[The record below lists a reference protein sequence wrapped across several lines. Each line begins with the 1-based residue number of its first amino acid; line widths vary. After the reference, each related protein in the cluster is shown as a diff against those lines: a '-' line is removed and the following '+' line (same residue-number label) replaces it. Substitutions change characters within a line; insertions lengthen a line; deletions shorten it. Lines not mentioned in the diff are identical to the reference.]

1 MGLSADELAFY
12 DALAQSASAVQVRD
26 RSTLEALLAI
36 KAQEIGAAS

>member
-12 DALAQSASAVQVRD
+12 DALAQSAVQVRD